1 MKMFP
6 PRKHII
12 ILGRD
17 LAQCLGLSYLHKNS
31 GDLFVDLKKND
42 GGYRGVSTEKS
53 ISLLVQNAIAR
64 YTHAK
69 YRVTVNELPFES
81 TGDVA
86 IYSDSQLVL
95 DLHLPPLKMEL
106 YPNELYI
113 FFNVVK
119 PWPVMGEYRELL
131 KIVPLKQDED
141 DENITVDF
149 HRPEYHSLSELHPR
163 LLKFQISTVDGA
175 LIEPFDENYSMYMNL
190 QFCLN

>member
-1 MKMFP
+1 M
-6 PRKHII
+6 
-12 ILGRD
+12 
-17 LAQCLGLSYLHKNS
+17 
-31 GDLFVDLKKND
+31 FVDLKKND
-42 GGYRGVSTEKS
+42 GGYRGVRTEKS

-95 DLHLPPLKMEL
+95 DLYLPPLKMEL

-113 FFNVVK
+113 FFHVVK

-149 HRPEYHSLSELHPR
+149 HRPEYRSLSELHPR
-163 LLKFQISTVDGA
+163 LSKGVSSKPSGKMILGPD
-175 LIEPFDENYSMYMNL
+175 
-190 QFCLN
+190 FCFSS